1 MLSDESPSW
10 IVACRSSHVFF
21 AGHRDVFGSFVCVLM
36 YVTHV
41 CIFFLHMPHVY
52 KLFAN
57 DILRLRTTTT
67 SYTSTEYQHWILDD
81 LILVFDWLF
90 VRETHKTQTENL
102 PICFGIWAYHRYF
115 RICVLV
121 FFSLDDKVGANV
133 LKCCK
138 HARIYRLWGG
148 VVVLLKLCDMLTRC

>member
-10 IVACRSSHVFF
+10 IVACRSSLVFF
-21 AGHRDVFGSFVCVLM
+21 FSRTSWRFRFVRVCAHVRDTCVHFFL
-36 YVTHV
+36 
-41 CIFFLHMPHVY
+41 FLHMPHVY

-57 DILRLRTTTT
+57 DIRRLHTTTT
-67 SYTSTEYQHWILDD
+67 TNTSTEYQHWILDD

-115 RICVLV
+115 RICVLFFFPRLMTKFERTCWNAASTHV
-121 FFSLDDKVGANV
+121 FIVIGEGFCWNCVT
-133 LKCCK
+133 C
-138 HARIYRLWGG
+138 
-148 VVVLLKLCDMLTRC
+148 